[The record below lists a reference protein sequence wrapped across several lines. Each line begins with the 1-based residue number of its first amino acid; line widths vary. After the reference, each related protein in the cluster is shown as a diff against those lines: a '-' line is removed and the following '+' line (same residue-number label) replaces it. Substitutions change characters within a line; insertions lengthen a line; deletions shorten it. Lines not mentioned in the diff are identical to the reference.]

1 MSDKTDV
8 VVIGAGVAGLA
19 GARALRDAG
28 VRCVVLEARDRIGG
42 RILTRR
48 EPGVPLPIELG
59 AEFIH
64 GSAPEVNEIA
74 RDARL
79 TTLEI
84 TGERWRADRGR
95 LVPLEDFWEAIDG
108 VMRGLKRA
116 TRRDRSFQEY
126 LDTKPGGR
134 ARARDRTLAR
144 EFVQGF
150 HAADAARIS
159 ARALADGGSPGDD
172 VEERRMGR
180 ILDGFDRVPRWL
192 ASGLED
198 AIRLEAVVT
207 RVDWQRGFVLVL
219 GERGGAAAPFELAAR
234 AAIVTVP
241 LGVLQAPSGERGAI
255 RFAPEPAALRAT
267 ARLTMGSVA
276 RVVLHFRDRF
286 WVERRPGRLRG
297 SRRLDCLTFLHT
309 SDPDVPVWWTAM
321 PVRAPLLVGWA
332 GGPAADRLSGEGHD
346 AVLGLALRALA
357 RQLGISR
364 RSLESGLVGWW
375 THDWRRDPF
384 ARGAYSYALVGGADA
399 AAALARPVQRT
410 LYFAGEAADPEGRT
424 GTVHGAIASGRRA
437 AALVERALNDTG
449 RRAR

>member
-1 MSDKTDV
+1 
-8 VVIGAGVAGLA
+8 
-19 GARALRDAG
+19 
-28 VRCVVLEARDRIGG
+28 
-42 RILTRR
+42 
-48 EPGVPLPIELG
+48 
-59 AEFIH
+59 
-64 GSAPEVNEIA
+64 
-74 RDARL
+74 
-79 TTLEI
+79 
-84 TGERWRADRGR
+84 
-95 LVPLEDFWEAIDG
+95 
-108 VMRGLKRA
+108 
-116 TRRDRSFQEY
+116 
-126 LDTKPGGR
+126 
-134 ARARDRTLAR
+134 
-144 EFVQGF
+144 
-150 HAADAARIS
+150 
-159 ARALADGGSPGDD
+159 
-172 VEERRMGR
+172 
-180 ILDGFDRVPRWL
+180 
-192 ASGLED
+192 
-198 AIRLEAVVT
+198 
-207 RVDWQRGFVLVL
+207 
-219 GERGGAAAPFELAAR
+219 
-234 AAIVTVP
+234 
-241 LGVLQAPSGERGAI
+241 
-255 RFAPEPAALRAT
+255 
-267 ARLTMGSVA
+267 
-276 RVVLHFRDRF
+276 VLHFRDRF